1 MPYAIGIDLGTSN
14 SVVSVIRQ
22 NVPVVI
28 PDAEGHR
35 IHPSV
40 VTFGFGNAVL
50 VGVPAKAQLIYNP
63 ENTVYSAKR
72 LIGRSIFS
80 EEVTRAK
87 EFLPYELVA
96 GPHNDVRVKVQEKVL
111 SLQEISAFILRHLR
125 QVAENYLGEP
135 VEQAVITVPAYFNDM
150 QRQATK
156 DAGAI
161 AGLEVLRIINEPTA
175 AALAYGLGA
184 GLNRTIGVYDLGGG
198 TFDISLLKIMGDV
211 FEVVSTAGDTYLGG
225 DDFDMSIV
233 EHLLSGYSDQERVV
247 ILNDNT
253 TMQRLK
259 KAAEDAKMALST
271 RNDAPIHVQGIL
283 KDERGFDKDLS
294 TNLSQVQFNKLVY
307 PLVSRTFQ
315 VCDESLREAR
325 MNPNDLEAVVLVG
338 GMTRSPLIQEA
349 VETYFGRSPEAG
361 INPDEVVAIGAAI
374 QAHNLLNAA
383 GLGAQPGPGGGA
395 PAADGMNA
403 LLIDVTPQSLGIGTV
418 GGFSERLIERNT
430 PIPTG
435 VSRVFTTSTDDQIE
449 VRIAV
454 YQGESRMTEDNEL
467 LGEFVLSGLRAA
479 PRGAVKVMVHFDI
492 DANGIVQVTA
502 EDIETKRSRS
512 MELQASTA
520 LSEDEIEDM
529 KFDNLKF

>member
-14 SVVSVIRQ
+14 SVVSVIRE

-28 PDAEGHR
+28 PDAEGNR

-63 ENTVYSAKR
+63 ENTIYSAKR

-87 EFLPYELVA
+87 EFLSYELVA

-125 QVAENYLGEP
+125 QIAENYLGEP

-156 DAGAI
+156 DAGSI

-225 DDFDMSIV
+225 DDFDMHIV

-259 KAAEDAKMALST
+259 KAAEDAKMALSS
-271 RNDAPIHVQGIL
+271 RNEAPIHVQGIM

-294 TNLSQVQFNKLVY
+294 TTMSQVQFNKLVY

-315 VCDESLREAR
+315 VCDEALREAR
-325 MNPNDLEAVVLVG
+325 LNPNDLEAVVLVG

-374 QAHNLLNAA
+374 QAHNLVGMSTAA
-383 GLGAQPGPGGGA
+383 A
-395 PAADGMNA
+395 PAAGDAAPDPGMSA

-454 YQGESRMTEDNEL
+454 YQGESRMAEDNEM
-467 LGEFVLSGLRAA
+467 LGEFVLAGLRPA
-479 PRGAVKVMVHFDI
+479 PRGAVKIMVHFDI

-520 LSEDEIEDM
+520 LSEDEIEEM